1 MVDASSGLA
10 RRRQLLAAGVAATV
24 LAALP
29 VQAEPTPGLKI
40 GVIGDMSSTY
50 ADVAGKGSV
59 LATTMAVEDFGG
71 SVLGGPITV
80 VSADALNKPDLAL
93 SLARQWWDAEGVDAI
108 ADVPTSAIA
117 LALMTLSAEKKK
129 VLLVSSAAS
138 SAISGA
144 SCSPY
149 TTQWTYD
156 SYAMANCTG
165 RSLVEQGAKRWYFI
179 GADNAFGEALMHDA
193 TDVIKAGGGSVL
205 GTIRVPLGTSE
216 FSAPL
221 LEASNSGA
229 DLICLAV
236 GGTDM
241 INCLKQ
247 AADFGIAARGQ
258 RLAGLVVQETDV
270 RSLGLAQGQGLLL
283 TTAFYWDLNDK
294 TRAFSKRFFDRMG
307 RMPTML
313 QAGAYS
319 QALAYLRA
327 VQAAGSK
334 DAAAVTRQMRQLPV
348 NDVFATGGKVLA
360 NGRMVHDMYLMQVKS
375 PAESKS
381 DWDVF
386 KLLETI
392 PGDRAFRSL
401 ETSGCTPVAL

>member
-1 MVDASSGLA
+1 MVDLASIQPG
-10 RRRQLLAAGVAATV
+10 RRQIVAAGVAASL
-24 LAALP
+24 LAYLP
-29 VQAEPTPGLKI
+29 ARAQAAPGLKI

-71 SVLGGPITV
+71 SVLGRPITV

-138 SAISGA
+138 SSISGA

-165 RSLVEQGAKRWYFI
+165 RSLVQQGAKRWYFI

-193 TDVIKAGGGSVL
+193 TDVIKAGGGNVL
-205 GTIRVPLGTSE
+205 GTIKVPLGTSE

-221 LEASNSGA
+221 LEASSSGA

-270 RSLGLAQGQGLLL
+270 RSLGLVQGQGLLL

-294 TRAFSKRFFDRMG
+294 TRAWSTRFFARMG

-327 VQAAGSK
+327 VQAAGTK
-334 DAAAVTRQMRQLPV
+334 DAAAVTRQMQQMPV
-348 NDVFATGGKVLA
+348 NDMFATGGKVLA

-375 PAESKS
+375 PAESKG

>member
-1 MVDASSGLA
+1 MAGPA
-10 RRRQLLAAGVAATV
+10 TTPPGRRQFVAAGMAATM
-24 LAALP
+24 LAGLP
-29 VQAEPTPGLKI
+29 SAAQAAPGLKI
-40 GVIGDMSSTY
+40 GVIGDMSSSY

-80 VSADALNKPDLAL
+80 VAADALNKPDLAL

-193 TDVIKAGGGSVL
+193 TDVIKAGDGNVL
-205 GTIRVPLGTSE
+205 GTIKVPLGTSE

-221 LEASNSGA
+221 LEASSSGA

-348 NDVFATGGKVLA
+348 NDMFATGGKVLA